1 MKKLAIL
8 SALALVVV
16 LGCKTA
22 AMMGPKDQKEPLA
35 NVERDKDGVCAH
47 HEISSSNDVIKA
59 CARQGAGGAVLYSDL
74 TWYERDPYGDGA
86 SWHVVVTRD
95 DGVDVL
101 DTRLTGALPK
111 RGLCVASVCY
121 DRFVSLDPIA
131 EPWRAG
137 RYELRYTSAAD
148 GRTRRMSITLQ

>member
-1 MKKLAIL
+1 MNRLAIL
-8 SALALVVV
+8 PALALAVV

-35 NVERDKDGVCAH
+35 NVERDEDGVCAH
-47 HEISSSNDVIKA
+47 HEIISSNDVIKA

-74 TWYERDPYGDGA
+74 TFYARDPYGDGA

-101 DTRLTGALPK
+101 DTHLTGARPK
-111 RGLCVASVCY
+111 RGFCVASVCFG
-121 DRFVSLDPIA
+121 RFISLDPA
-131 EPWRAG
+131 GEPWRAG

-148 GRTRRMSITLQ
+148 GKTRRMSITLQ